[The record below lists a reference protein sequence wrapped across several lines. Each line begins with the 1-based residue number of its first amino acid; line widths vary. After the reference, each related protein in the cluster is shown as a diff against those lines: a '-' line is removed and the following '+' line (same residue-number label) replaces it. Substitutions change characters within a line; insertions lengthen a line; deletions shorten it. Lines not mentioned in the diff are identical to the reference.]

1 MRFHRLASILSS
13 FCCQTVGSLCVLHF
27 RICDVSS
34 ETGRSKSFVCRCV
47 QDRFGCRKFF
57 RTPLDRRRIVAIVC
71 DTAVSRRERFTSRE
85 RVRQTVAFRPA
96 FACSVFVRFHFK
108 PESTRQR
115 RRFGKLQAGPSI
127 RVRRHPMQPAI
138 ADRTPPRLDSALHP
152 TVPLRGSVETMP
164 RANCSGQSWIMM

>member
-13 FCCQTVGSLCVLHF
+13 FCCHTVGSLCVLHF

-115 RRFGKLQAGPSI
+115 RRSENFRRDPPFAFGVIPCSQRLQIG
-127 RVRRHPMQPAI
+127 HPP
-138 ADRTPPRLDSALHP
+138 
-152 TVPLRGSVETMP
+152 
-164 RANCSGQSWIMM
+164 

>member
-1 MRFHRLASILSS
+1 MRFHRLASILSF

-108 PESTRQR
+108 PESAQQR
-115 RRFGKLQAGPSI
+115 RCRLGKLQAEPLHS
-127 RVRRHPMQPAI
+127 RSASSHAASDCRS
-138 ADRTPPRLDSALHP
+138 DTPQAGLGFASDGTA
-152 TVPLRGSVETMP
+152 
-164 RANCSGQSWIMM
+164 SWLG